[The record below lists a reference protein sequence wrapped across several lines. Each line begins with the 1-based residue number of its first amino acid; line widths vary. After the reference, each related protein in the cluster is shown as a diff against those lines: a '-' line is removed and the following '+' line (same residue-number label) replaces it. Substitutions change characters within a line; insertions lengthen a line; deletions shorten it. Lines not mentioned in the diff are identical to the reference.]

1 MNGLN
6 LLLRIEPTREK
17 IKFRPEEK
25 TMKDIKAAIRSEVFH
40 FVVDSDRRWSGMV
53 KITKLWPTTVK
64 RCWPL
69 LLYI

>member
-40 FVVDSDRRWSGMV
+40 FVANRDQ
-53 KITKLWPTTVK
+53 
-64 RCWPL
+64 
-69 LLYI
+69 

>member
-40 FVVDSDRRWSGMV
+40 FVVDRDQWWLRVV
-53 KITKLWPTTVK
+53 K
-64 RCWPL
+64 
-69 LLYI
+69 YGQNH